1 MRLDNVVLR
10 LAAITLLAL
19 GGALTVARANGSG
32 AFTTA
37 GGEEPEVSAS
47 DLKAKVDSKESV
59 IIIDTRKEVH
69 GQTIKGAIHVP
80 LTQIKEWAKTADKS
94 QLIVTFCACPHDET
108 SQAVVHILRGLGFE
122 NAFSLTGGFYAAR
135 QAGLEVVT
143 APN

>member
-1 MRLDNVVLR
+1 MRIDNIVLR

-19 GGALTVARANGSG
+19 GGALTVARANGSS

-37 GGEEPEVSAS
+37 GEEPEVSAS

-59 IIIDTRKEVH
+59 IIIDTRKEVQR
-69 GQTIKGAIHVP
+69 QTIKGAIHVP

-108 SQAVVHILRGLGFE
+108 SQAAVHILRGLGFE

-143 APN
+143 VPD